1 MPENDVE
8 QMTFRERATAL
19 GIGDDEIRSHTGL
32 NLRTWKNDTATSAQA
47 SQEIAIYRNILDGY
61 LKGRESEAA
70 RHKAESKND
79 DGWPKS
85 EPEKPRDMTERRV
98 ALGLSLS
105 QVTEII
111 HSRPEEATY
120 DSQFAALY
128 NLLEAWQAKIDAA
141 NAQIDRL
148 GWRITEL
155 LTSSKK
161 SEDRL
166 RRLLAYISEASQ

>member
-8 QMTFRERATAL
+8 KMTFGERANRLNISPGKFMEA
-19 GIGDDEIRSHTGL
+19 TGFSWGQWGNSYL
-32 NLRTWKNDTATSAQA
+32 LEHQDTVVAYAA
-47 SQEIAIYRNILDGY
+47 RDKLHAYF
-61 LKGRESEAA
+61 KGRESEAA
-70 RHKAESKND
+70 LHEAESKND

-128 NLLEAWQAKIDAA
+128 NLLESWQAKID
-141 NAQIDRL
+141 RL
-148 GWRITEL
+148 SWRITEL

-166 RRLLAYISEASQ
+166 RRLLADISEASQ